1 MITGN
6 LLGRPRVPAVALCSA
21 RQGLPLWGERQLCSA
36 SWEPSPWRER
46 PSSAAPGKGFR
57 PHPHRAGWRPASQ
70 PAHLAPM
77 NHETFIAAVAL
88 IGIVIVVSSLLSG
101 AVERTGLPQVAI
113 FLLVGVVLGPTG
125 LDLIRITLDSPAL
138 QVIATLGLVLVLFSD
153 AIGID
158 TGEVRQQRR
167 LAALVLGP
175 GTLLPAAL
183 TAAAAWWLLDLSPAA
198 AILLGAALASTDP
211 VLLRTLIRHQNV
223 PASAKLALRLESGM
237 NDVILLPIVVLAM
250 LTLGAEA
257 ATPGEIGR
265 HAVGLF
271 LLGPALGVG
280 AGWVAITLLD
290 QIRRRVGVRRDY
302 ESLYALGVAFTAYA
316 AAEAMGGSGFLAAF
330 AAGLVI
336 AALDVE
342 LCDCF
347 LDYGEASAE
356 MFLLLTFVAF
366 GAGLIWTG
374 LAQANGRTLL
384 FAAVAL
390 LARTVVLFPVLRLA
404 RLDPGACRIIAWF
417 GPRGL
422 SSLLLVLLPVFEGVP
437 GSDRLFAIT
446 CLVVLLSVALHGG
459 GIAWFLGR
467 LGGRAV
473 GRNGGTTDRPGAS
486 TEVAPTGAAGQTSR
500 LDTATRSELSP
511 VIAPSPSEPPPVPPS
526 RRPADP
532 ERITIPEMRALQS
545 AGEAVELLDVR
556 TERSYRE
563 SAKMAIGA
571 IRFPPDDAVRLARE
585 RGLNRD
591 ATLVL
596 YCT

>member
-1 MITGN
+1 
-6 LLGRPRVPAVALCSA
+6 LS
-21 RQGLPLWGERQLCSA
+21 
-36 SWEPSPWRER
+36 
-46 PSSAAPGKGFR
+46 
-57 PHPHRAGWRPASQ
+57 
-70 PAHLAPM
+70 
-77 NHETFIAAVAL
+77 HESFIAAVAL
-88 IGIVIVVSSLLSG
+88 IGIVIIISSLLSG

-113 FLLVGVVLGPTG
+113 FLLVGVVLGPAG
-125 LDLIRITLDSPAL
+125 LDLIRFTLESPAL

-158 TGEVRQQRR
+158 VGEVRQQRR

-183 TAAAAWWLLDLSPAA
+183 IGVAAWWLLDLSPAA

-211 VLLRTLIRHQNV
+211 VLLRTLIRHQNL

-250 LTLGAEA
+250 LALGAGV
-257 ATPGEIGR
+257 TSPGEIGR

-271 LLGPALGVG
+271 LLGPALGAG

-316 AAEAMGGSGFLAAF
+316 AAEAVGGSGFLAAF

-366 GAGLIWTG
+366 GTGLIWTG
-374 LAQANGRTLL
+374 LPLAADWHILVFAVLALSVRT
-384 FAAVAL
+384 AVL
-390 LARTVVLFPVLRLA
+390 MPVLRGSGLDA
-404 RLDPGACRIIAWF
+404 RSRWLIGLF

-422 SSLLLVLLPVFEGVP
+422 SSLLLILLPVFAGVP
-437 GSDRLFAIT
+437 GADHLFAVT
-446 CLVVLLSVALHGG
+446 CLVVLFSVVVHGA
-459 GIAWFLGR
+459 GIAIYLR
-467 LGGRAV
+467 R
-473 GRNGGTTDRPGAS
+473 
-486 TEVAPTGAAGQTSR
+486 VAPAAVASPATS
-500 LDTATRSELSP
+500 TPAAPQAFAPQAEASSP
-511 VIAPSPSEPPPVPPS
+511 HAQPAASSSPASSDEPV
-526 RRPADP
+526 P
-532 ERITIPEMRALQS
+532 ERITLDEFRALQRY
-545 AGEAVELLDVR
+545 GEPVIVVDVR
-556 TERSYRE
+556 TERSYRDDPDI
-563 SAKMAIGA
+563 AMGA
-571 IRFPPDDAVRLARE
+571 IRMPPDEAVRLARE
-585 RGLNRD
+585 KRLDQN

-596 YCT
+596 YCA